1 LLDATCTPADI
12 KYPTDIGILNE
23 AREKTE
29 KIIDKLY
36 KELVSAKFSVR
47 HFDKTPKSLALKVF
61 QRL

>member
-1 LLDATCTPADI
+1 LITRYQYPCAPADI

-36 KELVSAKFSVR
+36 KEIKKKRKKSREPIEKKGE
-47 HFDKTPKSLALKVF
+47 KTT
-61 QRL
+61 